1 MITKL
6 GLATVWVLDQD
17 SAKAFFT
24 EKLGLEVRDDMT
36 LGEGGMRWITV
47 GAKDQPDLSLALM
60 VPGPPTMDPDSAAHM
75 KALIA
80 KGVLGAGAFN
90 TDDCEAEYARLSAA
104 GVEFVQKPERRP
116 YGIEAVFRDDS
127 GCWYSLTQPFDEL
140 DDTAPWNDCA
150 T

>member
-36 LGEGGMRWITV
+36 LGEGGMRWVTV
-47 GAKDQPDLSLALM
+47 GAKGQPELSLALM
-60 VPGPPTMDPDSAAHM
+60 VPGPPTMDPGSATQM

-90 TDDCEAEYARLSAA
+90 TDDCQAEYERLSAL
-104 GVEFVQKPERRP
+104 GVEFVHPPEKRP

-140 DDTAPWNDCA
+140 DETVPWNDCVG
-150 T
+150 

>member
-6 GLATVWVLDQD
+6 GPATVWVLDQD

-36 LGEGGMRWITV
+36 LGEGGMRWLTV

-60 VPGPPTMDPDSAAHM
+60 VPGPPSMDPGSAAHM
-75 KALIA
+75 RALIA

-90 TDDCEAEYARLSAA
+90 TDDCQAEYERLSAA

-116 YGIEAVFRDDS
+116 YGVEAVFRDDS
-127 GCWYSLTQPFDEL
+127 GCWYSLTEPFGEL
-140 DDTAPWNDCA
+140 DESAPWSGCA
-150 T
+150 S

>member
-1 MITKL
+1 MRNT
-6 GLATVWVLDQD
+6 ASVLDTGVLRRMRI
-17 SAKAFFT
+17 A
-24 EKLGLEVRDDMT
+24 RD
-36 LGEGGMRWITV
+36 
-47 GAKDQPDLSLALM
+47 A
-60 VPGPPTMDPDSAAHM
+60 MDPDSAEHM

-90 TDDCEAEYARLSAA
+90 TDDCQAEYERLSAA

-127 GCWYSLTQPFDEL
+127 GCWYSLTEPFSEL
-140 DDTAPWNDCA
+140 DETAPWNSCA